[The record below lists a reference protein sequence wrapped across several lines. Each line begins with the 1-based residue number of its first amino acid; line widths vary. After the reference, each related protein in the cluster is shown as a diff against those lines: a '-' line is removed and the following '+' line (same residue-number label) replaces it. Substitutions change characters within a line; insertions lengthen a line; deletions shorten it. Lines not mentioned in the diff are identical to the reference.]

1 METERR
7 RSWSLTVRV
16 RRQIK
21 IDYQSGQGLGVIAK
35 RYRVSKPY
43 VSMVARAYGA
53 PMRSPAHAIARR
65 KGHTID
71 HGRLADLVDGKPAP

>member
-1 METERR
+1 MEPR

-21 IDYQSGQGLGVIAK
+21 IDYQSGQDLSVIAK

-71 HGRLADLVDGKPAP
+71 HGRLAELGKQSP